1 MIMFVIIPQLTI
13 FILLDSILD
22 KISLNLTLGLLKQA
36 KSSENVL
43 EIKLNVCKKFK
54 NSKFKTNSE
63 FFIGLVLS
71 RDSFFCPRNIF
82 VIFLQVAKNMI
93 FYTKKLHPL
102 TCSAPI
108 SFSFI
113 SRFKSFVR
121 KVKCTP
127 ALGPML

>member
-71 RDSFFCPRNIF
+71 RDSFFVRE
-82 VIFLQVAKNMI
+82 
-93 FYTKKLHPL
+93 T
-102 TCSAPI
+102 
-108 SFSFI
+108 FSLLFC
-113 SRFKSFVR
+113 RWLR
-121 KVKCTP
+121 T
-127 ALGPML
+127 